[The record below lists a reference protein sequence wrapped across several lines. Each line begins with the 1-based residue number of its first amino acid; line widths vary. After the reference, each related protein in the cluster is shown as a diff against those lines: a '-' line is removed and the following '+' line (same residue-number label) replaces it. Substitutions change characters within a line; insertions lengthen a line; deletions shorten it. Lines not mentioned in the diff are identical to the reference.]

1 MGSLQRLETLRALG
15 ELTKRRRL
23 GFLMYPHRHGFCSF
37 SFAQHNADGGEDD
50 VIAAAHGL
58 SCIGE
63 HVTASAAGTRITR
76 RTAAMAK
83 RNTHEALIITIF
95 LLSSVWFESLF
106 IEVCCGVYG
115 F

>member
-1 MGSLQRLETLRALG
+1 MGSLQRLETLRALE

-37 SFAQHNADGGEDD
+37 SFAQHSADGGEDD

-63 HVTASAAGTRITR
+63 HVTASAAGVRITR
-76 RTAAMAK
+76 RTTARTK
-83 RNTHEALIITIF
+83 TGTHVALIITIF
-95 LLSSVWFESLF
+95 LGLLLCLF
-106 IEVCCGVYG
+106 L
-115 F
+115 

>member
-23 GFLMYPHRHGFCSF
+23 GFLMYPHKHGFCSF

-50 VIAAAHGL
+50 VIACAHGL

-63 HVTASAAGTRITR
+63 HVTASAAGARITR

-83 RNTHEALIITIF
+83 RDTHEALIITIF
-95 LLSSVWFESLF
+95 LLLF
-106 IEVCCGVYG
+106 VLRVYG
-115 F
+115 SVF

>member
-1 MGSLQRLETLRALG
+1 MGSLQRLETLRALE

-37 SFAQHNADGGEDD
+37 SFAQHSADGGEDD

-63 HVTASAAGTRITR
+63 HVTASAAGVRITR
-76 RTAAMAK
+76 RTTARAK
-83 RNTHEALIITIF
+83 TGTHVALIITIF
-95 LLSSVWFESLF
+95 LGLLLCLF
-106 IEVCCGVYG
+106 L
-115 F
+115 